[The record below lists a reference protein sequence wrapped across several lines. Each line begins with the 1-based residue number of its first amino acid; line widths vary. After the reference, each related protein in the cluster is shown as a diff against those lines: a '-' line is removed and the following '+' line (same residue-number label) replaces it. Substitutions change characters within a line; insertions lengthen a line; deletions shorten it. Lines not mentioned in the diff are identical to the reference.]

1 MQLPEN
7 PGRDL
12 TFYNGVP
19 IALTNGQWLTDISG
33 RSKFAYFQPF
43 NIRQTLSARIFTVK
57 GFSIN

>member
-1 MQLPEN
+1 MQLLEN

-19 IALTNGQWLTDISG
+19 IALTNGQRLADTSG

-43 NIRQTLSARIFTVK
+43 NIR
-57 GFSIN
+57 

>member
-19 IALTNGQWLTDISG
+19 IALTNGQWLTDASG

-43 NIRQTLSARIFTVK
+43 NIRYTLSARIFTVK